1 MPHDLYTG
9 KKIFACP
16 PTKDHSPRAKAKQVL
31 GLQPET
37 QHLLVCAPNC
47 DAGFLSDVLSM
58 IYVGDD
64 YDSEIS
70 VVCGENAEL
79 LRRLEHDL
87 GHIETIHLFGRS
99 SDLPLLLDSAD
110 LLLAEPNEALA
121 NEAAG
126 RRLPLVLLRN
136 ENRLLPEFCRELLA
150 KGCAVAV
157 REDVQLAELCI
168 QLLADEKRRTQMA
181 NDYAAK

>member
-1 MPHDLYTG
+1 MPHDLNTG
-9 KKIFACP
+9 KKRFAYP
-16 PTKDHSPRAKAKQVL
+16 PTKDHSPRAKAKQAL

-37 QHLLVCAPNC
+37 QHLLACAPNS

-70 VVCGENAEL
+70 VVCGENTDL
-79 LRRLEHDL
+79 LRQLEQVL
-87 GHIETIHLFGRS
+87 GHIETIHLFDRPPN
-99 SDLPLLLDSAD
+99 LALLFDSAD
-110 LLLAEPNEALA
+110 LLLAEPNETLA

-150 KGCAVAV
+150 KGCAVTV
-157 REDVQLAELCI
+157 REDVCLAELCI
-168 QLLADEKRRTQMA
+168 HLLADEKQRAQMA
-181 NDYAAK
+181 NAYALK

>member
-9 KKIFACP
+9 KKAFAFP
-16 PTKDHSPRAKAKQVL
+16 PAKDHSPQAKAKQAF
-31 GLQPET
+31 GLQPEA

-47 DAGFLSDVLSM
+47 EAGFLSDVLSM

-70 VVCGENAEL
+70 AVCGENTDL

-87 GHIETIHLFGRS
+87 GHIETIHLFDRS
-99 SDLPLLLDSAD
+99 SDLPLLFDSTD
-110 LLLAEPNEALA
+110 LLLAEPNETLA
-121 NEAAG
+121 NEAAR

-150 KGCAVAV
+150 KGCAIAV
-157 REDVQLAELCI
+157 REDVRLAELCI
-168 QLLADEKRRTQMA
+168 QLLTDEKRRTQMA
-181 NDYAAK
+181 NAYATK